1 MDDKPSPNED
11 EIVKFTIIMTS
22 DAARKEITMPISSTK
37 LVDLKHKLAED
48 KYFGSKVAPVN
59 RQRIFYLGRE
69 LKSGGRSLSNL
80 GLGKY
85 SNKILHLYIRPGKD
99 EENDDKDIKEVFSTA
114 SSPRKRRR
122 TAAREQNISSTSRRD
137 TINNNSLSS
146 TVRSASTHLDNT
158 IEILESSDDDE
169 DEVEIIEVL

>member
-99 EENDDKDIKEVFSTA
+99 EDDDTDIKEVFSTA
-114 SSPRKRRR
+114 ASPRKRRR